1 MVEDRGR
8 AEEKGIKKKV
18 VVGHSNFNAESS
30 IVFIQNS
37 YLLFT
42 EFFAYTTCVVQK
54 LNSIENVVYVCRKS
68 DSKGYIGR
76 IGIIWYVVQ
85 N

>member
-1 MVEDRGR
+1 MIEDRGW
-8 AEEKGIKKKV
+8 AEEKGKKEV

-30 IVFIQNS
+30 IVFIPHS

-42 EFFAYTTCVVQK
+42 DFFAYTCVVQK

-68 DSKGYIGR
+68 DSKRNIGR
-76 IGIIWYVVQ
+76 IGISTKLTR
-85 N
+85 

>member
-18 VVGHSNFNAESS
+18 VVGHSNFNTESS
-30 IVFIQNS
+30 IVFILHS

-54 LNSIENVVYVCRKS
+54 LNSIENVVYVAGNPILKAT
-68 DSKGYIGR
+68 
-76 IGIIWYVVQ
+76 
-85 N
+85 